1 MTDALLPGMTIQEA
15 TRLASEEVEAQL
27 TAAKKMRT
35 EAELATADAKR
46 EATLQA
52 EGAQKMRAELET
64 YKAAL
69 EAPQDAASN
78 PVDVA
83 IKNLKE
89 SPESIKTSLLAAF
102 VDVRDAALAAGIDVE
117 GLDMYEG
124 WHKLL
129 STRDNIKYVRAFW
142 RAYAS
147 AVAKYFNESAAEAAR
162 NAERVAR
169 MGAAWK
175 EHVYAITEEGAPP
188 DAVMGLAPPDISFS

>member
-15 TRLASEEVEAQL
+15 ARLASEEVEAQL

-35 EAELATADAKR
+35 EAELATAEAKR
-46 EATLQA
+46 EAVLQA
-52 EGAQKMRAELET
+52 EKAQKARAELET

-69 EAPQDAASN
+69 DAPQAPASN
-78 PVDVA
+78 PVDLA
-83 IKNLKE
+83 MKNLKE

-129 STRDNIKYVRAFW
+129 STRDNVKYVRAFW

-147 AVAKYFNESAAEAAR
+147 AVAKYFTESAEEAAR
-162 NAERVAR
+162 NAERVAQ
-169 MGAAWK
+169 MGTRWK
-175 EHVYAITEEGAPP
+175 EYVYAITEEGASV
-188 DAVMGLAPPDISFS
+188 DAMMVPNFSF